1 MLVTLYRTGKFA
13 TQNFW
18 RNLGLSVIT
27 VFILM
32 LTLFTVSL
40 VATMN
45 LLADRTIAA
54 VEEKIDIDIY
64 FRDGIAEEDI
74 ISAQLFLENIPEVKN
89 VRYVSK
95 EAALEK
101 FTESHADNPDIQS
114 ALTELDDNPLPAT
127 LVVQAYALE
136 DYSRIIQQ
144 FENSEF
150 NVYVTDKDF
159 SDHQTVIESLSAI
172 TERVYQFGIA
182 VSAIFVVISVI
193 MMFNTIRL
201 GIYSHRGEIA
211 IMKLVG
217 ATNWFVRGPFVLEG
231 VLYAIIS
238 SALAMGL
245 LWLVVF
251 VSAPYV
257 NNFFLGYNF
266 NLDIFFYSN
275 FFTIFVIQF
284 LFSLVLA
291 AGSGMISISRYLK
304 V

>member
-1 MLVTLYRTGKFA
+1 MIVSLYRTTKFA
-13 TQNFW
+13 TQSFW
-18 RNLGLSVIT
+18 RNFALSVIT
-27 VFILM
+27 IFILM

-64 FRDGIAEEDI
+64 FQNGIAEEDI
-74 ISAQLFLENIPEVKN
+74 ISAQIFLENIPEVKS

-95 EAALEK
+95 DVAMEK
-101 FTESHADNPDIQS
+101 FTEIHLDDANIQS
-114 ALTELDDNPLPAT
+114 ALAELDDNPLPAS
-127 LVVQAYALE
+127 LVVQAYNLE
-136 DYSRIIQQ
+136 DYSRIVQQ

-150 NVYVTDKDF
+150 NVYAQDKDF
-159 SDHQTVIESLSAI
+159 SDHQTVIERLSTI
-172 TERVYQFGIA
+172 TQRVYQVGIA
-182 VSAIFVVISVI
+182 VSAIFVVISMI

-201 GIYSHRGEIA
+201 GIYSHRGEVA

-231 VLYAIIS
+231 IMYAIIS

-245 LWLVVF
+245 LWILVL

-266 NLDIFFYSN
+266 NLDLFFYGN
-275 FFTIFVIQF
+275 FFYIFIIQF
-284 LFSLVLA
+284 LFSMVLA
-291 AGSGMISISRYLK
+291 VGSSMISISRYLK